1 MSARLGK
8 IRARWQKTQDA
19 PSLLAVPFSTAL
31 LVDQDIPYLIS
42 LIESEAAVRA
52 VKDSAAGPTS
62 RLRAAAQRYRDARQ
76 ALGGAQREYRLRGEA
91 RAVSQEYID
100 SRDALIEAAL
110 AEAGAAGDGAFPPT
124 AICVCTCRGDEHE
137 TRWEGDRFVGTR
149 CEAHGGH
156 KFALV
161 AETSEQA

>member
-1 MSARLGK
+1 MG
-8 IRARWQKTQDA
+8 DE
-19 PSLLAVPFSTAL
+19 
-31 LVDQDIPYLIS
+31 IP
-42 LIESEAAVRA
+42 SEAYSVTCFVCRHKNLPQRSLC
-52 VKDSAAGPTS
+52 VSCGTFLRPRPPD